1 MVADVPESS
10 TLVRPRSQ
18 LRVCPRK
25 YPRSVKLIQDLEPKQ
40 VVSVASDKVVKSF
53 KVKQQKAQPVVKVA
67 PLAECGDRVYAME
80 KVSFLD
86 GNPVWESIESALLPG
101 EKIAAIFGS
110 VQINRNY
117 GGVLVISTDGIRFFD
132 RKAYKRPSA
141 PLYAFAYS
149 DMEDLRQGINI
160 ILKTSDRSKYA
171 INAGSNDDAVYDLMM
186 QLGSAGP
193 QKAGRL
199 FVPLS
204 ITGLPLDQEDLIRVL
219 VEEAGLVVS
228 QTGREDL
235 VLEYGEL
242 DAISAGGAG
251 LQVDTRGGGMIGG
264 GFGVA
269 GFVVGAASAALY
281 NRLTTRTDV
290 VVETLLRIEGD
301 GIEMVLLTPE
311 VLPEDLDLEIA
322 PARTRIKSAA
332 RSANA
337 PAASVG
343 QQLKELAD
351 LRDSGVLTEA
361 EFSAAKA
368 KLIG

>member
-1 MVADVPESS
+1 M
-10 TLVRPRSQ
+10 
-18 LRVCPRK
+18 
-25 YPRSVKLIQDLEPKQ
+25 
-40 VVSVASDKVVKSF
+40 
-53 KVKQQKAQPVVKVA
+53 VKVTPFSEA
-67 PLAECGDRVYAME
+67 GDRVYAME
-80 KVSFLD
+80 KASFLD
-86 GNPVWESIESALLPG
+86 GSPVWVSIESALLPG

-110 VQINRNY
+110 VQINRDF
-117 GGVLVISTDGIRFFD
+117 GGVLVVSTDGIRFFD
-132 RKAYKRPSA
+132 RKVYKRPSA
-141 PLYAFAYS
+141 PLYAFAYT
-149 DMEDLRQGINI
+149 DMEDLRRGLNI

-171 INAGSNDDAVYDLMM
+171 INAGPNDEAVFDLMM
-186 QLGSAGP
+186 HLGSAGP
-193 QKAGRL
+193 QSAGRL
-199 FVPLS
+199 FVPLAV
-204 ITGLPLDQEDLIRVL
+204 TGLPLDQDDLIRIV

-228 QTGREDL
+228 QAAREDL
-235 VLEYGEL
+235 LLEYGRL
-242 DAISAGGAG
+242 DAISAGGPG

-301 GIEMVLLTPE
+301 GFELVLLTPE

-322 PARTRIKSAA
+322 PARTRIKAAA

-337 PAASVG
+337 PVASVG
-343 QQLKELAD
+343 QQLKELAE
-351 LRDSGVLTEA
+351 LRDSGILTEA